1 MLSGIENREKG
12 VNDSEGGEICLVI
25 GGFTFARVAPAGCG
39 KGQDQAGQAANSKAG
54 NPAGYSLLVYSGAG
68 LKSPVEEIGA
78 AFQAQTGIKL
88 TYTFGG
94 AAQLN
99 NQILLSKQGDVYLPG
114 DTAELKPVQEKNLV
128 AWEKNVVYHIPVL
141 AVPKGNP
148 AGIHKLADL
157 GRPGVKVAL
166 GDSQA
171 TPLGKLADQ
180 LLKEHGLLDTVNKN
194 VVVRTPTA
202 NELVVYL
209 STKQADA
216 AVIWEENYQGA
227 KDKLELL
234 PLPELKDYVKTV
246 PVAVLDC
253 SQEKEPARQLAEF
266 FTSPAAY
273 QIWQK
278 WGYKPVDR

>member
-1 MLSGIENREKG
+1 MRVSKSVTLLLGLLLFG
-12 VNDSEGGEICLVI
+12 VL
-25 GGFTFARVAPAGCG
+25 ALAGCGSG
-39 KGQDQAGQAANSKAG
+39 KGQDQEGRAGTDNKAG
-54 NPAGYSLLVYSGAG
+54 NAAGRSLVVYSGAG
-68 LKSPVEEIGA
+68 LKNPVEEIGA
-78 AFQAQTGIKL
+78 AFQAQTGLKL

-114 DTAELKPVQEKNLV
+114 DIAELKPVKEKDLV

-148 AGIHKLADL
+148 AGIHRLADL

-166 GDSQA
+166 GDPQA
-171 TPLGKLADQ
+171 NPIGKLADQ
-180 LLKEHGLLDTVNKN
+180 LLQKHGLLETVNKN

-209 STKQADA
+209 STRQADA

-227 KDKLELL
+227 KDKLEVV
-234 PLPELKDYVKTV
+234 PVPELKDYVKTV
-246 PVAVLDC
+246 PVAVLSC
-253 SQEKEPARQLAEF
+253 SQEKATARQLAEF

-278 WGYKPVDR
+278 WGYKPVSQ

>member
-1 MLSGIENREKG
+1 MRLAKSVTLLLGLLLFG
-12 VNDSEGGEICLVI
+12 LLVL
-25 GGFTFARVAPAGCG
+25 AGCG
-39 KGQDQAGQAANSKAG
+39 KSQGQAEGNNKAD
-54 NPAGYSLLVYSGAG
+54 NAAGRSLLVYSGAG
-68 LKSPVEEIGA
+68 LKKPVEEIGA
-78 AFQAQTGIKL
+78 AFQAKAGIKV

-99 NQILLSKQGDVYLPG
+99 NQILLTGQGDVYLPG
-114 DTAELKPVQEKNLV
+114 DIAELKLVKEKNLV

-166 GDSQA
+166 GDPQA
-171 TPLGKLADQ
+171 NPIGKLADQ
-180 LLKEHGLLDTVNKN
+180 LLQKHGLLEAVNKN

-216 AVIWEENYQGA
+216 AIIWEENYQGA
-227 KDKLELL
+227 KEKIDLL
-234 PLPELKDYVKTV
+234 PVPELKDYVKTV
-246 PVAVLDC
+246 PVAVLNC
-253 SQEKEPARQLAEF
+253 SKEKEMAQQLAEF
-266 FTSPAAY
+266 FSSPAAY

-278 WGYKPVDR
+278 WGYKPVKP

>member
-1 MLSGIENREKG
+1 MKG
-12 VNDSEGGEICLVI
+12 LKSTGFLLGLLLFGLLVL
-25 GGFTFARVAPAGCG
+25 TGCG
-39 KGQDQAGQAANSKAG
+39 NVPGQQGQAGPKNNQTENIAS
-54 NPAGYSLLVYSGAG
+54 PSLLIYSGAG
-68 LKSPVEEIGA
+68 LKKPVEEIGA
-78 AFQAQTGIKL
+78 AFQAKTGFKV

-99 NQILLSKQGDVYLPG
+99 SQILLSQQGDLYLPG
-114 DTAELKPVQEKNLV
+114 DIAELKPVKEKNLV

-166 GDSQA
+166 GDPQA
-171 TPLGKLADQ
+171 NPIGKLADQ
-180 LLKEHGLLDTVNKN
+180 LLQKYGLLETVNKN

-209 STKQADA
+209 STKQTDA

-227 KDKLELL
+227 KDKLELISV
-234 PLPELKDYVKTV
+234 PELKDYVKTV
-246 PVAVLDC
+246 PVAVLNC
-253 SQEKEPARQLAEF
+253 SKEKELARQLAEF

-273 QIWQK
+273 QVWQK
-278 WGYKPVDR
+278 WGYKPVAR